1 MEIRAV
7 DHKSFREDLEGAINS
22 VIQRVVGDN
31 LYNWDEDYITQELL
45 REYRQRFQNI
55 EIRETSKKT
64 TRISSNA
71 YKLRKKL
78 RAEQKFGDV
87 ALIVRIQYSD
97 QLNIEGV
104 AFLEA
109 KKRNHEKTRLFDAIK
124 EEQLN
129 RIYKNAPHACLL
141 LYDHESIHNHAEYK
155 LQSHRVKS
163 SGSLHAVTLPI
174 NIAISSKLKDTR
186 LYRFSHPLS
195 HQILTRYFCG
205 LDLDF
210 QQEALDIAKGYN
222 RNAGSPQFLFVV
234 SVVPGHS
241 GQDDINQFFEQ
252 RVYNDEFFGE
262 I

>member
-1 MEIRAV
+1 MEVRSV
-7 DHKSFREDLEGAINS
+7 DYKRFREDLDGAINS
-22 VIQRVVGDN
+22 VIQRILGDN

-55 EIRETSKKT
+55 EIRETTKKKIV
-64 TRISSNA
+64 ISSNA

-78 RAEQKFGDV
+78 LAEQKFGDI

-97 QLNIEGV
+97 HLVEGV

-109 KKRNHEKTRLFDAIK
+109 KKRTEKSRAFSAIK
-124 EEQLN
+124 DEQLG

-141 LYDHESIHNHAEYK
+141 LYDYESIHDSNDYK
-155 LQSHRVKS
+155 LQSYRARS

-174 NIAISSKLKDTR
+174 SVAIGSKLKDTK

-205 LDLDF
+205 LDLEF
-210 QQEALDIAKGYN
+210 NQEALDIAKGYD
-222 RNAGSPQFLFVV
+222 RNTGSPQFLLVV
-234 SVVPGHS
+234 SVVPSNRRRG
-241 GQDDINQFFEQ
+241 DISQFFEQ
-252 RVYNDEFFGE
+252 RAYNDNVFEE